1 MAGVFQSDP
10 ACAQGSVL
18 KVGMHFHLWTLLR
31 DRDVVCLNKGNLEI
45 TAFCVFEVEAKT
57 NTLVIFIQ
65 SPGNCH
71 EEKCKVTTDV
81 DFLFVCGFKKKEREK
96 KKSAMALLGI
106 FFESTSKK
114 HKPPPGA

>member
-96 KKSAMALLGI
+96 KSAMALLGI